1 MHNWL
6 RVQGRLES
14 FDLFD
19 IPVEN
24 FVDPITIEE
33 MADGNLQTQ
42 PMTLRE
48 YMYPTR
54 STQPSCIVIPTTNAS
69 FELKSGLIQMLP
81 IFRGVENE
89 NPYQH
94 VREFE
99 EICGT
104 MKYNHMSEE
113 ALKLRL
119 FPFSLKGKAK
129 AWLYAL

>member
-1 MHNWL
+1 
-6 RVQGRLES
+6 
-14 FDLFD
+14 
-19 IPVEN
+19 
-24 FVDPITIEE
+24 
-33 MADGNLQTQ
+33 
-42 PMTLRE
+42 
-48 YMYPTR
+48 
-54 STQPSCIVIPTTNAS
+54 
-69 FELKSGLIQMLP
+69 MLP

-119 FPFSLKGKAK
+119 FPFSLKEKAK
-129 AWLYAL
+129 ARLNAL